1 SARPGDGGE
10 RLRVT
15 RADGGEPAAV
25 PLDRRPLEREID
37 VRVSGI
43 GLFRFM
49 PEGVLRKF
57 YPATSARRLIPT
69 GRGEPLLSS
78 ARARSAPFTGAVRL
92 PARRAPPPGYAARPG
107 SAEHCAAPCGGSVSG
122 PGSAP
127 PAGDRRTRR

>member
-1 SARPGDGGE
+1 M
-10 RLRVT
+10 T

-57 YPATSARRLIPT
+57 YPDSYFGTETHP
-69 GRGEPLLSS
+69 
-78 ARARSAPFTGAVRL
+78 
-92 PARRAPPPGYAARPG
+92 
-107 SAEHCAAPCGGSVSG
+107 
-122 PGSAP
+122 
-127 PAGDRRTRR
+127 DWTR